1 MSSFRIQMKIFSRLW
16 TLPISFGHLP
26 VSDITDMIADI
37 QPYCLP
43 YSFCCKNK
51 ITSSCYT
58 EMYCAVRKWFP
69 RIISHSGKYPQVI
82 FLLFFLESGSSCSN
96 PHANELQVTSALI
109 HCFFFTESTQTLHDD
124 YQWLLSSLLFLSV
137 LMLCCVVSVW
147 CGVTLRLCNSVAC
160 QTNYTCNFKMHCIV
174 ITSEHNYSY
183 KVSSWIL

>member
-96 PHANELQVTSALI
+96 PHANELQVTSGFDTL
-109 HCFFFTESTQTLHDD
+109 FFHWKYTNIA
-124 YQWLLSSLLFLSV
+124 WRLSV
-137 LMLCCVVSVW
+137 VIIIIVVSVCVDVVLCCVGVVW
-147 CGVTLRLCNSVAC
+147 CDSQTLQLSCMSDKLHM
-160 QTNYTCNFKMHCIV
+160 QF
-174 ITSEHNYSY
+174 
-183 KVSSWIL
+183 